1 MQYYRDYKPIIKE
14 ELGVG
19 PNLIRPRN
27 IYKINSYKYL
37 DGKTKSLAGND
48 TSLVF
53 VIGISPE
60 KIVSGIKI
68 NMIKPDIFYR
78 WFKKLFQ
85 PGLTEEAIDNSEDL
99 DELLILDN
107 KDGKK
112 IFSQFIRPTAF
123 YRKEP
128 SVYRTYILK
137 NIKSAEEIKIK
148 KEVLKKIYK

>member
-1 MQYYRDYKPIIKE
+1 MQYYRDYKPIISE

-19 PNLIRPRN
+19 PNLIKPRN
-27 IYKINSYKYL
+27 IYKINSYKYI

-53 VIGISPE
+53 VIGVSPD
-60 KIVSGIKI
+60 KIISGIKI

-85 PGLTEEAIDNSEDL
+85 KGLTEEAIDNSEDL

-112 IFSQFIRPTAF
+112 IFTQFIQPTAF

-128 SVYRTYILK
+128 SVYRTYIQK
-137 NIKSAEEIKIK
+137 SIKSIEEIKIK